1 MTRRLTAALAVLSL
15 AASPALAE
23 FAQTDL
29 AYAPAR
35 PFERSSS
42 SAAPATPPAARRA
55 STTLAEIQGL
65 SCLGGGALG
74 STLSFAYSEVILGAA
89 AGTASLALVPVMA
102 MTFAI
107 GCSVGATA
115 APGFVWLYR
124 STL

>member
-1 MTRRLTAALAVLSL
+1 MTRRLIAGFAVLSL
-15 AASPALAE
+15 AASPAMADRANSE
-23 FAQTDL
+23 L
-29 AYAPAR
+29 AYAPSR
-35 PFERSSS
+35 PFERSSPN
-42 SAAPATPPAARRA
+42 APATPPAAWRA

-65 SCLGGGALG
+65 SCLGGGVFG

-89 AGTASLALVPVMA
+89 AGGASLALVPVMA

-115 APGFVWLYR
+115 APGLVWLYR